1 MKRFPLVILL
11 TFLTVAALPAAK
23 LDMWAVDVEGGKS
36 LLIVSPSGQSMLIDT
51 GFPGSN
57 DRDTTRIVEACQA
70 AGVKKIDILLTSHYD
85 MDHVGNVVSFVSK
98 MPVEL
103 FVDHGPASVNDRMTT
118 ASVQA
123 YNELWAKA
131 RHLVV
136 KPGDKIP
143 FAGVDVLVV
152 TSNGEVLKTPLPGA
166 GKPNPAC
173 AGVEPKTWGR
183 TNEDDSE
190 NGHAVGLLFT
200 FGKFRMVDFADLTW
214 NRELQLMCPND
225 PLPPVDLFMTSHH
238 GNDIS
243 NSPALVNAL
252 HARVSVMDNGAR
264 KIGAASV
271 MKTLKAA
278 PGMQAVYLL
287 HWSANAP
294 NDNPPN
300 EFIANLQ
307 DSPDGKFIKV
317 SAEDTGTI
325 TVTNGR
331 TGESKVYK
339 P

>member
-1 MKRFPLVILL
+1 MKRFPFAILF

-23 LDMWAVDVEGGKS
+23 LDMWAVDVEGGKAT
-36 LLIVSPSGQSMLIDT
+36 LIVSPTGQSMLIDT

-70 AGVKKIDILLTSHYD
+70 AGVKKIDILVTSHYD
-85 MDHVGNVVSFVSK
+85 MDHVGNVASVVAK
-98 MPVEL
+98 IPVDL
-103 FVDHGPASVNDRMTT
+103 FVDHGAPSVNDRMTT
-118 ASVQA
+118 TSVQT
-123 YNELWAKA
+123 YNDLWAKA
-131 RHLVV
+131 KHLVV

-143 FAGVDVLVV
+143 FGPVDVLVV
-152 TSNGEVLKTPLPGA
+152 TAAGEALKKPVAGA

-183 TNEDDSE
+183 TNEDTSE
-190 NGHAVGLLFT
+190 NGNAIGLLFT
-200 FGKFRMVDFADLTW
+200 LGKFRMLDLADLTW

-252 HARVSVMDNGAR
+252 HARVSVMDNGTR
-264 KIGAASV
+264 KIGAAAV
-271 MKTLKAA
+271 MKALKDA

-307 DSPDGKFIKV
+307 DSPDGKFIKI
-317 SAEDTGTI
+317 SAEDTGAI
-325 TVTNGR
+325 SVTNAR